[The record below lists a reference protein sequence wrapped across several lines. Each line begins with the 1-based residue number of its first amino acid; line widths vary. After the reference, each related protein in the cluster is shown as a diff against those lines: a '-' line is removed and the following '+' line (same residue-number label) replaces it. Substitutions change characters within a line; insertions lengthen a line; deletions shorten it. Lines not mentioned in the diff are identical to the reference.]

1 MKIFTVIAAGT
12 LITSF
17 ASAALCQTESVIYN
31 FKPGYTSSGKL
42 LFDMDNNLEGAAGTG
57 PGASGSVVQL
67 KEHLGRWS
75 GRSVFAFGG
84 YNGDG
89 YDPLSG
95 LVQDANGTYYGTTY
109 MGGAHGEGTVYSL
122 AYNGGRWTEN
132 VLYSFTAG
140 SDGGLPIGKMLYDK
154 TTGVLYGT
162 TSVYGNADCGTVF
175 QLVESGG
182 QWTPTTVYGFK
193 GGEVDGCNPENGM
206 HLGVENGTLLGSTR
220 YEGSGGYGTVFELTE
235 RGGKWSEKTL
245 YAFKGGDDG
254 ANPEDLDVNVNNKTA
269 YGVTYGGGDFN
280 DGVVFSLNLSR
291 HPAETVLHN
300 FAGGSDGLN
309 PTGLHLE
316 TTTGNLFGICLNG
329 GQHSKGTVFEL
340 VSNGNNWNES
350 VIYSFGGRAA
360 DGAYPVAA
368 PAEDLNTGTLYGST
382 SSGGKY
388 GDGTIWSITQ

>member
-1 MKIFTVIAAGT
+1 MKIIAVIMAGT
-12 LITSF
+12 LMTGLT
-17 ASAALCQTESVIYN
+17 SAALCQSESVIYN

-42 LFDMDNNLEGAAGTG
+42 LFDMNNDLVGVAGTG
-57 PGASGSVVQL
+57 PGASGSVFQL
-67 KEHLGRWS
+67 KEHLGKWS
-75 GRSVFAFGG
+75 GHSVFVFGG
-84 YNGDG
+84 YDGDG
-89 YDPLSG
+89 DDPLSG
-95 LVQDANGTYYGTTY
+95 LVQDANGIYYGTTY
-109 MGGAHGEGTVYSL
+109 MGGTYGEGTVYSL
-122 AYNGGRWTEN
+122 AFNAGRWTEN

-175 QLVESGG
+175 QLSESGG
-182 QWTPTTVYGFK
+182 QWTLTTVYSFQ
-193 GGEVDGCNPENGM
+193 GGDADGCNPENGM
-206 HLGVENGTLLGSTR
+206 HLGVTNGTLLGSTR
-220 YEGSGGYGTVFELTE
+220 YEGRGGYGTVFQLTE

-254 ANPEDLDVNVNNKTA
+254 ANPEDLDVNVNNKMA
-269 YGVTYGGGDFN
+269 YGVTYGGGDYN
-280 DGVVFSLNLSR
+280 KGVVFSLNLSR
-291 HPAETVLHN
+291 HPVETVLHN

-329 GQHSKGTVFEL
+329 GQHSNGTVFEL
-340 VSNGNNWNES
+340 VPSGNNWNES
-350 VIYSFGGRAA
+350 VIYSFGSHAN

-368 PAEDLNTGTLYGST
+368 PAEDESTGTLYGST

-388 GDGTIWSITQ
+388 GDGTVWSITQ